1 MEPLQ
6 ALDRVAAR
14 ADAWRAVPLGERAAL
29 LRACVRAMEPLVDE
43 WAATSCR
50 LKSCDQDSRWLGE
63 EAVIGPAV
71 TARVTRLYADALERG
86 FDGPAPGAFEVQ
98 PGQLAVPAFP
108 AARYD
113 ALLFPGVRAELWLE
127 PGAEATRGLT
137 GPGGVAAVMGAGN
150 VSSILPLDAL
160 HQLLRE
166 DRVAVLKLNPV
177 MAGLR
182 PVFERALAPLV
193 EAGYLAFVEGGV
205 EEGTALIH
213 DERVA
218 AVHVTGSHHTYDAI
232 VWGTGEEAARR
243 RAAGTRLVEKP
254 VTAELG
260 CVSPVL
266 VVPERWD
273 RADLRAQ
280 ARSIAGMVANNGSF
294 NCNAAKLIV
303 TSRHWPQRGA
313 FLAELRAALAA
324 TPLRPAWYPGAEQR
338 WQRFADRYP
347 QTERLGE
354 VPPGAPGAPPTLP
367 WALIPGVDPEAGEL
381 ALSEESF
388 CGVVAECA
396 LDVAGAEAFLDEAV
410 RFVNEAVWG
419 TLSCSLVAA
428 PTVPREAVDRA
439 VAGLR
444 YGGVAVNGWPAIL
457 FALGPTTWGA
467 FPGHTPEDVG
477 SGIGWVHNTG
487 LLDHPQKS
495 VVRFPFRPPFK
506 PVWDPSHRRLRAL
519 GRSLAR
525 FEARPGV
532 GRLLPLAA
540 AGALG

>member
-1 MEPLQ
+1 MEPLR
-6 ALDRVAAR
+6 ALERVAGR
-14 ADAWRAVPLGERAAL
+14 ADAWRAVSLGERAAL

-43 WAATSCR
+43 WAAVSCR
-50 LKSCDQDSRWLGE
+50 LKSCDPGSRWLGE

-71 TARVTRLYADALERG
+71 TARVTRLYADSLERG
-86 FDGPAPGAFEVQ
+86 FDGPAPGAFEVR

-127 PGAEATRGLT
+127 PGAAATRGAR

-150 VSSILPLDAL
+150 VSSIPPLDAL

-166 DRVAVLKLNPV
+166 DRVVVLKLNPV

-182 PVFERALAPLV
+182 PVFERAMAPLV
-193 EAGYLAFVEGGV
+193 EAGFLAFVEGGA
-205 EEGTALIH
+205 EEGAALVG
-213 DERVA
+213 DERVD

-232 VWGTGEEAARR
+232 VWGVGEEAARR
-243 RAAGTRLVEKP
+243 RAAGDPLLRKP

-260 CVSPVL
+260 CVSPVIL
-266 VVPERWD
+266 APERWD

-280 ARSIAGMVANNGSF
+280 ARSVAGMMVNNGSF
-294 NCNAAKLIV
+294 NCNAAKVIV
-303 TSRHWPQRGA
+303 TSQHWPQRAA

-324 TPLRPAWYPGAEQR
+324 TPQRPAWYPGAEQR
-338 WQRFADRYP
+338 WQRFVDRYD
-347 QTERLGE
+347 QTELLGE
-354 VPPGAPGAPPTLP
+354 AVAGTPPTLP
-367 WALIPGVDPEAGEL
+367 WALIPGVAPAAGEL
-381 ALSEESF
+381 ALGEESF
-388 CGVVAECA
+388 CGVIAECA
-396 LDVAGAEAFLDEAV
+396 LDVAGTEAFLEEAV
-410 RFVNEAVWG
+410 AFVNQQVWG
-419 TLSCSLVAA
+419 TLSCSLITP
-428 PTVPREAVDRA
+428 PTAPREAVDRA

-506 PVWDPSHRRLRAL
+506 PVWDPGHRRLRAL

-525 FEARPGV
+525 FEARPGL